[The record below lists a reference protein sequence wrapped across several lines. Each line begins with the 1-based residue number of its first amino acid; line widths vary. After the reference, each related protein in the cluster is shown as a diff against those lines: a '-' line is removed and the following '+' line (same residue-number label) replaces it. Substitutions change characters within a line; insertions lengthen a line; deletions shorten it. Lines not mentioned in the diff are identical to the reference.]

1 MVFVIDAQVA
11 GVSGDMLLSSLVNIG
26 ANKSKIIDGIRNAE
40 SLCKD
45 VKIRKIDFVEV
56 KKNSLQATELLLEI
70 DDDVH
75 ERKGIEIKE
84 IIEKSTEKLTISE
97 SAKTFAIKSIE
108 TLIRAESKIH
118 GEPEDSVHFH
128 EAASFDTVIDLLGTA
143 IALDDL
149 GCFDDD
155 IIVTPVAIG
164 GGTVTFSHGT
174 SSNPAYAILE
184 IFRESGI
191 ITVGGNVNEELTTPT
206 GASMLVNLVKE
217 CSEFYP
223 PMKIQSIGYGAGQKD
238 FEGFS
243 NVLKIVRGI
252 ASTKLQL
259 DTVKILETNVDD
271 VSGEVLGNMIEKIM
285 AQGAKDVTISSAI
298 TKKGR
303 PTNLV
308 SVICDSDTMNSIMDL
323 LVTETGTLGVRVR
336 TSERYIVPRS
346 VKTMS
351 VDIKGQSFDVR
362 YKIRK
367 TTGGPH
373 VKIESDDIKKISNSL
388 NISFK
393 EAEGLLAKH
402 VSFDISNSRKK
413 LSAEEVK
420 TLVKQLYEL

>member
-1 MVFVIDAQVA
+1 MLNRIYKHFKEFSFMVFVIDAQVA

-26 ANKSKIIDGIRNAE
+26 ANKSKIIDGIHNAE
-40 SLCKD
+40 SLVKD
-45 VKIRKIDFVEV
+45 VKLKKIDFVEV

-70 DDDVH
+70 DDDAH

-84 IIEKSTEKLTISE
+84 IIAKSAEQLKISE
-97 SAKTFAIKSIE
+97 SAKTFAVKSIE
-108 TLIRAESKIH
+108 TLIHAESKIH

-128 EAASFDTVIDLLGTA
+128 EAASFDTVVDILGTA

-155 IIVTPVAIG
+155 IVVTPVAIG

-191 ITVGGNVNEELTTPT
+191 ITVGGNVKEELTTPT

-243 NVLKIVRGI
+243 NVLKVVRGI

-285 AQGAKDVTISSAI
+285 AHGAKDVTISSAI

-308 SVICDSDTMNSIMDL
+308 SVICDSNTMNSIMDL

-336 TSERYIVPRS
+336 TSERYIVPRA
-346 VKTMS
+346 VKTLS
-351 VDIKGQSFDVR
+351 VNIQGQSFDVR
-362 YKIRK
+362 YKTRDLNN
-367 TTGGPH
+367 GSH
-373 VKIESDDIKKISNSL
+373 FKIESDDIKEISSAL
-388 NISFK
+388 SISFK
-393 EAEGLLAKH
+393 ETEELLNQE
-402 VSFDISNSRKK
+402 VRKK
-413 LSAEEVK
+413 L
-420 TLVKQLYEL
+420 

>member
-1 MVFVIDAQVA
+1 MVFVIDPQVA
-11 GVSGDMLLSSLVNIG
+11 GISGDMLLCGLVNIG
-26 ANKSKIIDGIRNAE
+26 ANRSKIIDGIRSAE

-45 VKIRKIDFVEV
+45 VKIKKIDFVEV
-56 KKNSLQATELLLEI
+56 KKKSLQATELLLEI
-70 DDDVH
+70 DGDTN
-75 ERKGIEIKE
+75 ERKSTEIKE
-84 IIEKSTEKLTISE
+84 IIEKSVEKLTISE
-97 SAKTFAIKSIE
+97 STKTFAIKSIE

-128 EAASFDTVIDLLGTA
+128 EAGSFDTVVDILGTA

-155 IIVTPVAIG
+155 IVVTPVAIG
-164 GGTVTFSHGT
+164 GGTMTFSHGT

-191 ITVGGNVNEELTTPT
+191 ITAGGNVKDELTTPT

-223 PMKIQSIGYGAGQKD
+223 PMKIQSIGYGAGKKD

-285 AQGAKDVTISSAI
+285 ARGAKDVTISSAI

-308 SVICDSDTMNSIMDL
+308 SVICDSHTMNSIMDL

-336 TSERYIVPRS
+336 TSDRYIVPRTI
-346 VKTMS
+346 KTIS
-351 VDIKGQSFDVR
+351 INIHGHNFDVR
-362 YKIRK
+362 YKTRDLNN
-367 TTGGPH
+367 GSH
-373 VKIESDDIKKISNSL
+373 FKIESDDIKEISGALSL
-388 NISFK
+388 SFK
-393 EAEGLLAKH
+393 ETEELLNQE
-402 VSFDISNSRKK
+402 VRKK
-413 LSAEEVK
+413 L
-420 TLVKQLYEL
+420 

>member
-1 MVFVIDAQVA
+1 
-11 GVSGDMLLSSLVNIG
+11 
-26 ANKSKIIDGIRNAE
+26 
-40 SLCKD
+40 
-45 VKIRKIDFVEV
+45 V

-108 TLIRAESKIH
+108 TLICAESKIH
-118 GEPEDSVHFH
+118 GELEDSVHFH
-128 EAASFDTVIDLLGTA
+128 EAASFDTVVDLLGTA

-155 IIVTPVAIG
+155 IVVTPVAIG

-184 IFRESGI
+184 IFRKSGI
-191 ITVGGNVNEELTTPT
+191 ITVGGNVKEELTTPT

-223 PMKIQSIGYGAGQKD
+223 PMKIQSIGYGAVHKD

-323 LVTETGTLGVRVR
+323 LVTETGTLGVRIR
-336 TSERYIVPRS
+336 TSERYIVPRA
-346 VKTMS
+346 VKTVS
-351 VDIKGQSFDVR
+351 VNIHGQSFDVR
-362 YKIRK
+362 YKTRDLNN
-367 TTGGPH
+367 GSYF
-373 VKIESDDIKKISNSL
+373 KIESDDIKQISSTL
-388 NISFK
+388 SISFK
-393 EAEGLLAKH
+393 DTEELLNQE
-402 VSFDISNSRKK
+402 VRK
-413 LSAEEVK
+413 EI
-420 TLVKQLYEL
+420 

>member
-26 ANKSKIIDGIRNAE
+26 ANKSKIIDGIRSTE

-45 VKIRKIDFVEV
+45 VKIKKIDFVEV

-97 SAKTFAIKSIE
+97 SAKTFAVKSIE
-108 TLIRAESKIH
+108 TLIHAESKIH

-128 EAASFDTVIDLLGTA
+128 EAASFDTVVDLLGTA

-155 IIVTPVAIG
+155 IVVTPVAIG

-191 ITVGGNVNEELTTPT
+191 ITVGGNVKEELTTPT

-285 AQGAKDVTISSAI
+285 AHGAKDVTISSAI

-323 LVTETGTLGVRVR
+323 LVTETGTLGVRIR
-336 TSERYIVPRS
+336 TSERYVVPRAIKTVS
-346 VKTMS
+346 VN
-351 VDIKGQSFDVR
+351 IEGQNFDVR
-362 YKIRK
+362 YKTRDLNN
-367 TTGGPH
+367 GSH
-373 VKIESDDIKKISNSL
+373 FKIESDDIKEISGVLS
-388 NISFK
+388 ISFK
-393 EAEGLLAKH
+393 ETEELLNQE
-402 VSFDISNSRKK
+402 IRKK
-413 LSAEEVK
+413 L
-420 TLVKQLYEL
+420 

>member
-11 GVSGDMLLSSLVNIG
+11 GISGDMLLSSLVNIG

-45 VKIRKIDFVEV
+45 VKIKKIDFVEV

-84 IIEKSTEKLTISE
+84 IIAKSAGQLKISE
-97 SAKTFAIKSIE
+97 SAKTFAVKSIE
-108 TLIRAESKIH
+108 TLIHAESKIH

-128 EAASFDTVIDLLGTA
+128 EAASFDTVVDLLGTA

-155 IIVTPVAIG
+155 IVVTPVAIG

-191 ITVGGNVNEELTTPT
+191 ITVGGNVKDELTTPT

-243 NVLKIVRGI
+243 NVLKIVRGV

-285 AQGAKDVTISSAI
+285 AHGAKDVTISSAI

-336 TSERYIVPRS
+336 TSERYIVPRA
-346 VKTMS
+346 VKTLS
-351 VDIKGQSFDVR
+351 VNIQGQSFDVR
-362 YKIRK
+362 YKIRDLNN
-367 TTGGPH
+367 GSH
-373 VKIESDDIKKISNSL
+373 FKIESDDIKEISGVLS
-388 NISFK
+388 ISFK
-393 EAEGLLAKH
+393 ETEELLNRE
-402 VSFDISNSRKK
+402 IRKK
-413 LSAEEVK
+413 L
-420 TLVKQLYEL
+420 

>member
-11 GVSGDMLLSSLVNIG
+11 GISGDMLLSSLVNIG
-26 ANKSKIIDGIRNAE
+26 ANKSKIIDGIRSAE

-45 VKIRKIDFVEV
+45 VKIKKIDFVEV

-128 EAASFDTVIDLLGTA
+128 EAASFDTVVDLLGTA

-155 IIVTPVAIG
+155 IVVTPVAIG

-191 ITVGGNVNEELTTPT
+191 ITAGGNVKEELTTPT
-206 GASMLVNLVKE
+206 GASMLVNLIKE

-243 NVLKIVRGI
+243 NVLKIVRGV

-285 AQGAKDVTISSAI
+285 AYGAKDVTISSAI

-308 SVICDSDTMNSIMDL
+308 SVFCDSDTMNFIMDL
-323 LVTETGTLGVRVR
+323 LVTETGTLGVRIR
-336 TSERYIVPRS
+336 TSERYIVHRD
-346 VKTMS
+346 VKTVS
-351 VDIKGQSFDVR
+351 VNIQGQSFDVR
-362 YKIRK
+362 YKTRDLNNGSHFK
-367 TTGGPH
+367 
-373 VKIESDDIKKISNSL
+373 VESDDIKKISDVLS
-388 NISFK
+388 ISFK
-393 EAEGLLAKH
+393 ETEELLNQE
-402 VSFDISNSRKK
+402 VRKK
-413 LSAEEVK
+413 L
-420 TLVKQLYEL
+420 

>member
-26 ANKSKIIDGIRNAE
+26 ANKSKIIDGIRSAE

-45 VKIRKIDFVEV
+45 VKIKKIDFVEV
-56 KKNSLQATELLLEI
+56 KKNSLRATELLLEI

-155 IIVTPVAIG
+155 IVVTPVAIG

-191 ITVGGNVNEELTTPT
+191 ITVGGNVKEELTTPT

-285 AQGAKDVTISSAI
+285 AHGAKDVTISSAI

-323 LVTETGTLGVRVR
+323 LITETGTLGVRIR

-346 VKTMS
+346 VKTVS
-351 VDIKGQSFDVR
+351 VNIQGQSFDVR
-362 YKIRK
+362 YKTRDLNN
-367 TTGGPH
+367 GSH
-373 VKIESDDIKKISNSL
+373 FKIESDDIKEISGVLS
-388 NISFK
+388 ISFK
-393 EAEGLLAKH
+393 ETEELLNQE
-402 VSFDISNSRKK
+402 VRK
-413 LSAEEVK
+413 EI
-420 TLVKQLYEL
+420 

>member
-1 MVFVIDAQVA
+1 MVFVIDPQVA
-11 GVSGDMLLSSLVNIG
+11 GISGDMLLCGLVNIG
-26 ANKSKIIDGIRNAE
+26 ANRSKIIDGIRSAE

-45 VKIRKIDFVEV
+45 VKIKKIDFVEV
-56 KKNSLQATELLLEI
+56 KKKSLQATELLLEI
-70 DDDVH
+70 DGDTN
-75 ERKGIEIKE
+75 ERKSTEIKE
-84 IIEKSTEKLTISE
+84 IIEKSVEKLTISE
-97 SAKTFAIKSIE
+97 STKTFAIKSIE

-128 EAASFDTVIDLLGTA
+128 EAGSFDTVVDILGTA

-155 IIVTPVAIG
+155 IVVTPVAIG
-164 GGTVTFSHGT
+164 GGTMTFSHGV

-191 ITVGGNVNEELTTPT
+191 ITAGGNVKDELTTPT

-217 CSEFYP
+217 SSEFYP

-285 AQGAKDVTISSAI
+285 ARGAKDVTISSAI

-308 SVICDSDTMNSIMDL
+308 SVICDSHTMNSIMDL

-336 TSERYIVPRS
+336 TSKRYIVPRT
-346 VKTMS
+346 VKTIS
-351 VDIKGQSFDVR
+351 VNIQGHSFDVR
-362 YKIRK
+362 YKTRDLNN
-367 TTGGPH
+367 GSH
-373 VKIESDDIKKISNSL
+373 FKIESDDIKEISGALSL
-388 NISFK
+388 SFK
-393 EAEGLLAKH
+393 ETEELLNQE
-402 VSFDISNSRKK
+402 VRKK
-413 LSAEEVK
+413 L
-420 TLVKQLYEL
+420 

>member
-11 GVSGDMLLSSLVNIG
+11 GISGDMFLCSLVNIG
-26 ANKSKIIDGIRNAE
+26 ANKSKIIDGIRSAE
-40 SLCKD
+40 SLCKG
-45 VKIRKIDFVEV
+45 VKVKKIDFIKA

-70 DDDVH
+70 DDDAH

-84 IIEKSTEKLTISE
+84 IIAKSAEQLKISE
-97 SAKTFAIKSIE
+97 NAKTFAVKSIE
-108 TLIRAESKIH
+108 TLIHAESKIH

-128 EAASFDTVIDLLGTA
+128 EAASFDTVVDILGTA

-155 IIVTPVAIG
+155 IVVTPVAIG

-191 ITVGGNVNEELTTPT
+191 IIVGGNVKDELTTPT

-243 NVLKIVRGI
+243 NVLKIVRGVP
-252 ASTKLQL
+252 STKLQL

-285 AQGAKDVTISSAI
+285 EHGAKDVTISSAI

-336 TSERYIVPRS
+336 TSERYIVPRA
-346 VKTMS
+346 VKTLS
-351 VDIKGQSFDVR
+351 VNIQGQSFDVR
-362 YKIRK
+362 YKIRDLNN
-367 TTGGPH
+367 GAH
-373 VKIESDDIKKISNSL
+373 FKIESDDIKEISGVL

-393 EAEGLLAKH
+393 ETEELL
-402 VSFDISNSRKK
+402 SQEIRKK
-413 LSAEEVK
+413 L
-420 TLVKQLYEL
+420 

>member
-26 ANKSKIIDGIRNAE
+26 ANKSKIIDGIRSAE

-45 VKIRKIDFVEV
+45 VKIKKIDFVEV

-70 DDDVH
+70 DDNVH
-75 ERKGIEIKE
+75 ERKGIEIKK
-84 IIEKSTEKLTISE
+84 IIEKSTEKSTISE

-118 GEPEDSVHFH
+118 SEPEDSVHFH
-128 EAASFDTVIDLLGTA
+128 EAASFDTVVDILGTA

-149 GCFDDD
+149 GCFDDG
-155 IIVTPVAIG
+155 IVATPVAIG

-191 ITVGGNVNEELTTPT
+191 ITVGGNVKEELTTPT

-238 FEGFS
+238 FDGFS

-285 AQGAKDVTISSAI
+285 AHGAKDVTISSAI

-336 TSERYIVPRS
+336 TSERYIVPRA
-346 VKTMS
+346 VKTLS
-351 VDIKGQSFDVR
+351 VNIQGQSFDVR
-362 YKIRK
+362 YKTRDLNN
-367 TTGGPH
+367 GSH
-373 VKIESDDIKKISNSL
+373 FKIESDDIKEISSAL
-388 NISFK
+388 SISFK
-393 EAEGLLAKH
+393 
-402 VSFDISNSRKK
+402 D
-413 LSAEEVK
+413 AEELLNQEVRK
-420 TLVKQLYEL
+420 EI

>member
-11 GVSGDMLLSSLVNIG
+11 GISGDMLLCSLVNIG
-26 ANKSKIIDGIRNAE
+26 ANKSKIIDGIRSAE

-45 VKIRKIDFVEV
+45 VKVKKIDFVEV

-75 ERKGIEIKE
+75 ERKGIEIKQ
-84 IIEKSTEKLTISE
+84 IIVKSAEQLKISE
-97 SAKTFAIKSIE
+97 NAKTFAVKSIE
-108 TLIRAESKIH
+108 TLIQAESKIH

-128 EAASFDTVIDLLGTA
+128 EAASFDTVVDLLGTA

-155 IIVTPVAIG
+155 IVVTPVAIG

-191 ITVGGNVNEELTTPT
+191 ITVGGNVKDELTTPT

-243 NVLKIVRGI
+243 NVLKIVRGVG
-252 ASTKLQL
+252 STKLQL

-323 LVTETGTLGVRVR
+323 LVTETGTLGVRIR
-336 TSERYIVPRS
+336 TSERYIVPRA
-346 VKTMS
+346 VKTLS
-351 VDIKGQSFDVR
+351 VNIQGQSFDVR
-362 YKIRK
+362 YKTRDLNN
-367 TTGGPH
+367 GSH
-373 VKIESDDIKKISNSL
+373 FKIESDDIKEISSAL
-388 NISFK
+388 SISFK
-393 EAEGLLAKH
+393 DTEELLNQE
-402 VSFDISNSRKK
+402 VRK
-413 LSAEEVK
+413 EI
-420 TLVKQLYEL
+420 

>member
-11 GVSGDMLLSSLVNIG
+11 GISGDMLLCSLVNIG
-26 ANKSKIIDGIRNAE
+26 ANKSKIIDGIRIAE

-45 VKIRKIDFVEV
+45 VKVKKIDFVEV
-56 KKNSLQATELLLEI
+56 KKKSLQATELLLEI
-70 DDDVH
+70 DDDAH

-84 IIEKSTEKLTISE
+84 IITKSVGQLKISE
-97 SAKTFAIKSIE
+97 SAKTFAVKSIE

-191 ITVGGNVNEELTTPT
+191 ITVGGNVKEELTTPT
-206 GASMLVNLVKE
+206 GASKIVNLVKE

-243 NVLKIVRGI
+243 NVLKIVRGVG
-252 ASTKLQL
+252 STKLQL

-308 SVICDSDTMNSIMDL
+308 SVICDSDTMNSVMDL

-336 TSERYIVPRS
+336 TSERYIVPRA
-346 VKTMS
+346 VKTLS
-351 VDIKGQSFDVR
+351 VNIQGQNFDVR
-362 YKIRK
+362 YKIRDLNN
-367 TTGGPH
+367 GSH
-373 VKIESDDIKKISNSL
+373 FKIESDDIKEISSVL
-388 NISFK
+388 SISFK
-393 EAEGLLAKH
+393 DTEELLNQE
-402 VSFDISNSRKK
+402 IRKK
-413 LSAEEVK
+413 L
-420 TLVKQLYEL
+420 

>member
-1 MVFVIDAQVA
+1 MVLVIDSQVA
-11 GVSGDMLLSSLVNIG
+11 GVSGDMLLCSLVNMG
-26 ANKSKIIDGIRNAE
+26 VNKSRIIDGIRSAE

-45 VKIRKIDFVEV
+45 VKVKKLDFVEV
-56 KKNSLQATELLLEI
+56 KKNSLHATRLLLEI
-70 DDDVH
+70 DDDAQ
-75 ERKGIEIKE
+75 ERKGTEIKE
-84 IIEKSTEKLTISE
+84 IIEKSVEKLQISE
-97 SAKTFAIKSIE
+97 KAKTFAVNTIE

-118 GEPEDSVHFH
+118 GESEESVHFH
-128 EAASFDTVIDLLGTA
+128 EAAGFDTVVDILGTA

-155 IIVTPVAIG
+155 IVVTPVAIG

-191 ITVGGNVNEELTTPT
+191 ITVGGNVKDELTTPT
-206 GASMLVNLVKE
+206 GASILVNLAKE

-243 NVLKIVRGI
+243 NVLKVVRGI

-285 AQGAKDVTISSAI
+285 AHGAKDVTISSAI

-323 LVTETGTLGVRVR
+323 LVTETGTLGIRVR
-336 TSERYIVPRS
+336 TSERYIVPRA
-346 VKTMS
+346 VKTLS
-351 VDIKGQSFDVR
+351 VNIQGQSFDVR
-362 YKIRK
+362 YKIRDLNN
-367 TTGGPH
+367 GSH
-373 VKIESDDIKKISNSL
+373 FKIESDDIKEISSVL
-388 NISFK
+388 SISFK
-393 EAEGLLAKH
+393 ETEELLNQE
-402 VSFDISNSRKK
+402 IRKK
-413 LSAEEVK
+413 L
-420 TLVKQLYEL
+420 

>member
-26 ANKSKIIDGIRNAE
+26 ANKSKIIDGIRSAE

-45 VKIRKIDFVEV
+45 VKIKKIDFVGV

-70 DDDVH
+70 DDDVR

-97 SAKTFAIKSIE
+97 NAKTFAIKSIE

-155 IIVTPVAIG
+155 IVVTPVAIG

-191 ITVGGNVNEELTTPT
+191 ITVGGNVKEELTTPT

-223 PMKIQSIGYGAGQKD
+223 PMKIQTIGYGAGQKD

-336 TSERYIVPRS
+336 TSERYIVPRT
-346 VKTMS
+346 VKTVS
-351 VDIKGQSFDVR
+351 VNIQGQSFDVR
-362 YKIRK
+362 YKTRDLNN
-367 TTGGPH
+367 GSH
-373 VKIESDDIKKISNSL
+373 FKIESDDIKEISSAL
-388 NISFK
+388 SISFK
-393 EAEGLLAKH
+393 DTEELLNQE
-402 VSFDISNSRKK
+402 VRK
-413 LSAEEVK
+413 EI
-420 TLVKQLYEL
+420 

>member
-1 MVFVIDAQVA
+1 MALNRIYKHFKEFSFMVLVIDSQIA
-11 GVSGDMLLSSLVNIG
+11 GISGDMLLCSLVNMG
-26 ANKSKIIDGIRNAE
+26 ANRSRIIDGIRNAE

-45 VKIRKIDFVEV
+45 VKVKKVEFVEV
-56 KKNSLQATELLLEI
+56 KKNSLQATALLLEI
-70 DDDVH
+70 DDDVL

-97 SAKTFAIKSIE
+97 SAKIFAIKSIE

-118 GEPEDSVHFH
+118 GEPEESVYFH
-128 EAASFDTVIDLLGTA
+128 EAASFDTVVDLLGTA

-155 IIVTPVAIG
+155 IVVTPVAIG

-191 ITVGGNVNEELTTPT
+191 ITVGGNVKDELTTPT

-243 NVLKIVRGI
+243 NVLKIVRGVG
-252 ASTKLQL
+252 STKLQL

-285 AQGAKDVTISSAI
+285 THGAKDVTISSAI

-308 SVICDSDTMNSIMDL
+308 SVICDSDTMNSFMDL

-336 TSERYIVPRS
+336 TSERFIVPRA
-346 VKTMS
+346 VKTLS
-351 VDIKGQSFDVR
+351 VNIQGQSFDVR
-362 YKIRK
+362 YKIRDLNN
-367 TTGGPH
+367 GSH
-373 VKIESDDIKKISNSL
+373 FKIESDDIKEISGVLS
-388 NISFK
+388 ISFK
-393 EAEGLLAKH
+393 ETEELLNRE
-402 VSFDISNSRKK
+402 IRKK
-413 LSAEEVK
+413 L
-420 TLVKQLYEL
+420 

>member
-11 GVSGDMLLSSLVNIG
+11 GISGDMLLSSLVNIG
-26 ANKSKIIDGIRNAE
+26 ANKSKIIEGIRSAE
-40 SLCKD
+40 SLCKE
-45 VKIRKIDFVEV
+45 VKIKKIDFVEV

-70 DDDVH
+70 DDDIH

-84 IIEKSTEKLTISE
+84 IIKKSTEKLTISE

-108 TLIRAESKIH
+108 TLIRVESKIH

-128 EAASFDTVIDLLGTA
+128 EAASFDTVVDLLGTA

-155 IIVTPVAIG
+155 MVVTPVAIG
-164 GGTVTFSHGT
+164 GGTMTFSHGT

-184 IFRESGI
+184 LFRESGI
-191 ITVGGNVNEELTTPT
+191 ITVGGNVKEELTTPT

-238 FEGFS
+238 FVGFS

-252 ASTKLQL
+252 ASTKLHL

-285 AQGAKDVTISSAI
+285 AHGAKDVTISSAI

-336 TSERYIVPRS
+336 TSERYIVPRA
-346 VKTMS
+346 VKTLS
-351 VDIKGQSFDVR
+351 VNIQGQSFDVR
-362 YKIRK
+362 YKIRDLNN
-367 TTGGPH
+367 GSH
-373 VKIESDDIKKISNSL
+373 FKIESDDIKEISSVL
-388 NISFK
+388 SISFK
-393 EAEGLLAKH
+393 ETEELLNQE
-402 VSFDISNSRKK
+402 IRKK
-413 LSAEEVK
+413 L
-420 TLVKQLYEL
+420 

>member
-1 MVFVIDAQVA
+1 MILNRIYKHFKEFSFMVLVIDSQIA
-11 GVSGDMLLSSLVNIG
+11 GISGDMLLCGLVNMG
-26 ANKSKIIDGIRNAE
+26 ANSSKIIDGIRHAE

-45 VKIRKIDFVEV
+45 VKVKKVEFVEV
-56 KKNSLQATELLLEI
+56 QKNSLQATALLLEI
-70 DDDVH
+70 DDDAH
-75 ERKGIEIKE
+75 KRKGVEIKE
-84 IIEKSTEKLTISE
+84 IIEKSTEKLTISKKG
-97 SAKTFAIKSIE
+97 KTFAIKSIE

-118 GEPEDSVHFH
+118 GEPENSVHFH
-128 EAASFDTVIDLLGTA
+128 EAASFDTIVDILGTT

-155 IIVTPVAIG
+155 IVVTPVAVG
-164 GGTVTFSHGT
+164 GGIMTFSHGT

-191 ITVGGNVNEELTTPT
+191 IMVGGNVKDELTTPT

-223 PMKIQSIGYGAGQKD
+223 PMKIQSIGYGAGEKN

-243 NVLKIVRGI
+243 NVLKVVQGI
-252 ASTKLQL
+252 TSTKLQL

-285 AQGAKDVTISSAI
+285 THGAKDVTISSAI

-308 SVICDSDTMNSIMDL
+308 SVICDSYTMNSIMDL

-346 VKTMS
+346 VKTIS
-351 VDIKGQSFDVR
+351 VNIQGQSFDVR
-362 YKIRK
+362 YKTRDLNN
-367 TTGGPH
+367 GSH
-373 VKIESDDIKKISNSL
+373 FKIESDDIKEISGTLS
-388 NISFK
+388 ISFK
-393 EAEGLLAKH
+393 ETEELLNQE
-402 VSFDISNSRKK
+402 VRKK
-413 LSAEEVK
+413 I
-420 TLVKQLYEL
+420 

>member
-11 GVSGDMLLSSLVNIG
+11 GISGDMLLSSLVNIG
-26 ANKSKIIDGIRNAE
+26 ANKSKIIDGIRSAE

-45 VKIRKIDFVEV
+45 VKIKKIDFVEV

-70 DDDVH
+70 DDDIH

-84 IIEKSTEKLTISE
+84 IIKKSTEKLTISE
-97 SAKTFAIKSIE
+97 SAKIFAIKSIE

-128 EAASFDTVIDLLGTA
+128 EAASFDTVVDLLGTA

-155 IIVTPVAIG
+155 IVVTPVAIG

-184 IFRESGI
+184 IFRGSGI
-191 ITVGGNVNEELTTPT
+191 ITVGGNVKEELTTLT

-252 ASTKLQL
+252 ASTKLQF

-323 LVTETGTLGVRVR
+323 LVTETGTLGVRIR
-336 TSERYIVPRS
+336 TSERYIVPRA
-346 VKTMS
+346 VKTLS
-351 VDIKGQSFDVR
+351 VNIQGQSFDVR
-362 YKIRK
+362 YKTRDLNN
-367 TTGGPH
+367 GSH
-373 VKIESDDIKKISNSL
+373 FKIESDDVKEISSAL
-388 NISFK
+388 SISFK
-393 EAEGLLAKH
+393 DTEELLNQE
-402 VSFDISNSRKK
+402 VRK
-413 LSAEEVK
+413 EI
-420 TLVKQLYEL
+420 

>member
-1 MVFVIDAQVA
+1 MVLVIDSQVA
-11 GVSGDMLLSSLVNIG
+11 GVSGDMLLCSLVNMG
-26 ANKSKIIDGIRNAE
+26 VNKSRIIDGIRSAE

-45 VKIRKIDFVEV
+45 VKVKKLDFVEV
-56 KKNSLQATELLLEI
+56 KKNSLHATRLLLEI
-70 DDDVH
+70 DDDAQ
-75 ERKGIEIKE
+75 ERKGTEIKE
-84 IIEKSTEKLTISE
+84 IIEKSVEKLQISE
-97 SAKTFAIKSIE
+97 KAKTFAVNTIE
-108 TLIRAESKIH
+108 TLIRTESKIH
-118 GEPEDSVHFH
+118 SEPEESVHFH
-128 EAASFDTVIDLLGTA
+128 EAAGFDTVVDILGTA

-149 GCFDDD
+149 GCFDDN
-155 IIVTPVAIG
+155 IVVTPVAIG

-191 ITVGGNVNEELTTPT
+191 ITVGGNVKDELTTPT
-206 GASMLVNLVKE
+206 GASILVNLAKE

-243 NVLKIVRGI
+243 NVLKVVRGI

-285 AQGAKDVTISSAI
+285 AYGAKDVTISSAI

-308 SVICDSDTMNSIMDL
+308 SVICDSDTMNSIMEL

-346 VKTMS
+346 VKTIS

-362 YKIRK
+362 YKTRDLNNSS
-367 TTGGPH
+367 H
-373 VKIESDDIKKISNSL
+373 FKIESDDIKEISDVLS
-388 NISFK
+388 ISFK
-393 EAEGLLAKH
+393 ETEELLNQE
-402 VSFDISNSRKK
+402 VRRKI
-413 LSAEEVK
+413 
-420 TLVKQLYEL
+420 

>member
-11 GVSGDMLLSSLVNIG
+11 GVSGDMLLCSLVNIG
-26 ANKSKIIDGIRNAE
+26 ANKSKIIDGIRSAE

-45 VKIRKIDFVEV
+45 VKVKKIDFVEV

-84 IIEKSTEKLTISE
+84 VITKSVEQLKISE
-97 SAKTFAIKSIE
+97 NAKTFAVKSIE
-108 TLIRAESKIH
+108 TLIHAESKIH

-128 EAASFDTVIDLLGTA
+128 EAASFDTVVDLLGTA

-155 IIVTPVAIG
+155 IVVTPVAIG

-191 ITVGGNVNEELTTPT
+191 ITVGGNVKDELTTPT

-243 NVLKIVRGI
+243 NVLKIVRGVV
-252 ASTKLQL
+252 STKLQL

-285 AQGAKDVTISSAI
+285 AHGAKDVTISSAI

-336 TSERYIVPRS
+336 TSERYIVPRA
-346 VKTMS
+346 VKTLS
-351 VDIKGQSFDVR
+351 VNIQGQSFDVR
-362 YKIRK
+362 YKTRDLNN
-367 TTGGPH
+367 GSH
-373 VKIESDDIKKISNSL
+373 FKIESDDIKEISGVLS
-388 NISFK
+388 ISFK
-393 EAEGLLAKH
+393 ETEELLNQE
-402 VSFDISNSRKK
+402 IRKK
-413 LSAEEVK
+413 L
-420 TLVKQLYEL
+420 

>member
-11 GVSGDMLLSSLVNIG
+11 GISGDMLLSSLVNIG
-26 ANKSKIIDGIRNAE
+26 ANKSKIIDGIRSAE

-45 VKIRKIDFVEV
+45 VKIKKIDFVEV

-128 EAASFDTVIDLLGTA
+128 EAASFDTVVDLLGTA

-155 IIVTPVAIG
+155 IVVTPVAIG

-191 ITVGGNVNEELTTPT
+191 ITVGGNVKEELTTPT

-323 LVTETGTLGVRVR
+323 LVTETGTLGVRIR
-336 TSERYIVPRS
+336 TSERYIVPRA
-346 VKTMS
+346 VKTVS
-351 VDIKGQSFDVR
+351 VNIQGQSFDVR
-362 YKIRK
+362 YKTRDLNN
-367 TTGGPH
+367 GSH
-373 VKIESDDIKKISNSL
+373 FKIESDDIREISSAL
-388 NISFK
+388 SISFK
-393 EAEGLLAKH
+393 DTEELLNQE
-402 VSFDISNSRKK
+402 VRK
-413 LSAEEVK
+413 EI
-420 TLVKQLYEL
+420 

>member
-11 GVSGDMLLSSLVNIG
+11 GISGDMLLSSLVNIG
-26 ANKSKIIDGIRNAE
+26 ANKSKIIDGIRSAE

-45 VKIRKIDFVEV
+45 VKIKKIDFVKV

-84 IIEKSTEKLTISE
+84 IIEKSIEKLKISE
-97 SAKTFAIKSIE
+97 SAKTFAVKTIE
-108 TLIRAESKIH
+108 TLIHAESKIH
-118 GEPEDSVHFH
+118 GEPEDLVHFH
-128 EAASFDTVIDLLGTA
+128 EAASFDTVVDILGTA

-149 GCFDDD
+149 DCFDDD

-164 GGTVTFSHGT
+164 GGTVTFSHGI
-174 SSNPAYAILE
+174 SSNPTYAVLE

-191 ITVGGNVNEELTTPT
+191 ITAGGNVKDELTTPT
-206 GASMLVNLVKE
+206 GASILVNLAKE

-223 PMKIQSIGYGAGQKD
+223 SMKIQSVGYGAGQKD

-243 NVLKIVRGI
+243 NVLKIVRGVL
-252 ASTKLQL
+252 STQLQL

-285 AQGAKDVTISSAI
+285 AHGAKDVTISSAI

-336 TSERYIVPRS
+336 TSQRYIVPRS
-346 VKTMS
+346 VKTIS
-351 VDIKGQSFDVR
+351 VNIQGQSFDVR
-362 YKIRK
+362 YKTRELNN
-367 TTGGPH
+367 GSH
-373 VKIESDDIKKISNSL
+373 FKIESDDIKEISGVLS
-388 NISFK
+388 ISFK
-393 EAEGLLAKH
+393 ETEELLNQE
-402 VSFDISNSRKK
+402 IRKK
-413 LSAEEVK
+413 L
-420 TLVKQLYEL
+420 

>member
-26 ANKSKIIDGIRNAE
+26 ANKSKIIDGIRSVE

-45 VKIRKIDFVEV
+45 VKIKKIDFVEV

-70 DDDVH
+70 DEDVR

-84 IIEKSTEKLTISE
+84 IIEKSTEKSTISE

-118 GEPEDSVHFH
+118 SEPEDSVHFH
-128 EAASFDTVIDLLGTA
+128 EAASFDTVVDILGTA

-155 IIVTPVAIG
+155 IVVTPVAIG

-191 ITVGGNVNEELTTPT
+191 ITVGGNVKEELTTPT

-217 CSEFYP
+217 SSEFYP

-243 NVLKIVRGI
+243 NVLKIVRGM

-308 SVICDSDTMNSIMDL
+308 SVICDSHTMNSIMDL

-346 VKTMS
+346 VKIVS
-351 VDIKGQSFDVR
+351 VDIQGQSFDVR
-362 YKIRK
+362 YKIRNLNN
-367 TTGGPH
+367 GSH
-373 VKIESDDIKKISNSL
+373 FKIESDDIKEISGVLS
-388 NISFK
+388 ISFK
-393 EAEGLLAKH
+393 ETEELLNQE
-402 VSFDISNSRKK
+402 IRKK
-413 LSAEEVK
+413 L
-420 TLVKQLYEL
+420 

>member
-1 MVFVIDAQVA
+1 MTLNRIYKHFKEFSFMVLVIDSQIA
-11 GVSGDMLLSSLVNIG
+11 GISGDMLLCSLVNMG
-26 ANKSKIIDGIRNAE
+26 ANRSKIIDGIRNAE

-45 VKIRKIDFVEV
+45 VKVKKVEFVEV
-56 KKNSLQATELLLEI
+56 KKNSLQATALLLEI

-84 IIEKSTEKLTISE
+84 IIEKSAEKLTISE

-118 GEPEDSVHFH
+118 GEPENSVHFH
-128 EAASFDTVIDLLGTA
+128 EAASFDTVIDILGTA

-155 IIVTPVAIG
+155 IVGTPVAIG
-164 GGTVTFSHGT
+164 GGTMIFSHGI

-191 ITVGGNVNEELTTPT
+191 ITVGGNVKDEMTTPT
-206 GASMLVNLVKE
+206 GASMLVNLIKE

-243 NVLKIVRGI
+243 NVLKIVRGVV
-252 ASTKLQL
+252 STKLQL

-285 AQGAKDVTISSAI
+285 AYGAKDVTISSAI

-346 VKTMS
+346 VKTIS
-351 VDIKGQSFDVR
+351 VNIHGQSFDIR
-362 YKIRK
+362 YKIRDLNN
-367 TTGGPH
+367 GSH
-373 VKIESDDIKKISNSL
+373 FKIESDDIKEISGVLS
-388 NISFK
+388 ISFK
-393 EAEGLLAKH
+393 DTEELLNQE
-402 VSFDISNSRKK
+402 VRKK
-413 LSAEEVK
+413 L
-420 TLVKQLYEL
+420 

>member
-26 ANKSKIIDGIRNAE
+26 ANKSKIIDGIRSAE

-45 VKIRKIDFVEV
+45 VKIKKIDFVEV

-70 DDDVH
+70 DDDVY

-84 IIEKSTEKLTISE
+84 IIEKSTEKSTISE

-118 GEPEDSVHFH
+118 SEPEDSVHFH
-128 EAASFDTVIDLLGTA
+128 EAASFDTVVDILGTA

-149 GCFDDD
+149 GCFDDG
-155 IIVTPVAIG
+155 IVATPVAIG

-191 ITVGGNVNEELTTPT
+191 ITVGGNVKEELTTPT

-223 PMKIQSIGYGAGQKD
+223 SMKIQSIGYGAGQKD
-238 FEGFS
+238 FDGFS

-285 AQGAKDVTISSAI
+285 AHGAKDVTISSAI

-323 LVTETGTLGVRVR
+323 LVTETGTLGVRIR
-336 TSERYIVPRS
+336 TSERYIVPRA
-346 VKTMS
+346 VKTVS
-351 VDIKGQSFDVR
+351 VNIQGQSFDVR
-362 YKIRK
+362 YKTRDLNN
-367 TTGGPH
+367 GSH
-373 VKIESDDIKKISNSL
+373 FKIESDDIKEISGVLS
-388 NISFK
+388 ISFK
-393 EAEGLLAKH
+393 ETEELLNQE
-402 VSFDISNSRKK
+402 VRK
-413 LSAEEVK
+413 EI
-420 TLVKQLYEL
+420 

>member
-11 GVSGDMLLSSLVNIG
+11 GISGDMLLCGLVNIG
-26 ANKSKIIDGIRNAE
+26 ADKSKIIDGIRSAE
-40 SLCKD
+40 SLCNG
-45 VKIRKIDFVEV
+45 VKVKKIDFVEV

-70 DDDVH
+70 DDDAH
-75 ERKGIEIKE
+75 ERKGMEIKE
-84 IIEKSTEKLTISE
+84 IIGRSAEKLKISE

-108 TLIRAESKIH
+108 TLIRAEAKIH
-118 GEPEDSVHFH
+118 GEPEESVHFH
-128 EAASFDTVIDLLGTA
+128 EAASFDTVVDILGTA

-149 GCFDDD
+149 GCFDDE
-155 IIVTPVAIG
+155 IVVTPVAIG
-164 GGTVTFSHGT
+164 GGTLTFSHGT

-191 ITVGGNVNEELTTPT
+191 ITIGGNVKDELTTPT
-206 GASMLVNLVKE
+206 GASILVNLAKE
-217 CSEFYP
+217 CTEFYP
-223 PMKIQSIGYGAGQKD
+223 SMKIQSVGYGAGQKN

-259 DTVKILETNVDD
+259 DIVKILETNVDD

-285 AQGAKDVTISSAI
+285 AHGAKDVTISSAI

-323 LVTETGTLGVRVR
+323 LITETGTLGVRVR

-346 VKTMS
+346 VKTIS
-351 VDIKGQSFDVR
+351 VDIQGQSFDVR
-362 YKIRK
+362 YKTRDLNN
-367 TTGGPH
+367 GSH
-373 VKIESDDIKKISNSL
+373 FKIESDDIKEISGAL

-393 EAEGLLAKH
+393 ETEELLNQE
-402 VSFDISNSRKK
+402 VRKK
-413 LSAEEVK
+413 I
-420 TLVKQLYEL
+420 

>member
-11 GVSGDMLLSSLVNIG
+11 GISGDMLLSSLVNIG
-26 ANKSKIIDGIRNAE
+26 ANKSKIIDGIHNAE
-40 SLCKD
+40 LLCKG
-45 VKIRKIDFVEV
+45 VKVKKIDFVEM
-56 KKNSLQATELLLEI
+56 KKNSLQATALLLEV
-70 DDDVH
+70 DDDAH

-84 IIEKSTEKLTISE
+84 IIEKSVEKLTVSE
-97 SAKTFAIKSIE
+97 SAKTFAVKSIE
-108 TLIRAESKIH
+108 TLIHAESQIH

-128 EAASFDTVIDLLGTA
+128 EAASFDTVVDILGTA

-155 IIVTPVAIG
+155 IVVTPVAIG

-191 ITVGGNVNEELTTPT
+191 ITVGGNVKEELTTPT

-238 FEGFS
+238 FEVFS
-243 NVLKIVRGI
+243 NVLKVVRGI

-285 AQGAKDVTISSAI
+285 THGAKDVTISSAI

-346 VKTMS
+346 VKTIS
-351 VDIKGQSFDVR
+351 VSVHGQSFDVR
-362 YKIRK
+362 YKTRDLNN
-367 TTGGPH
+367 GSH
-373 VKIESDDIKKISNSL
+373 FKIESDDIKEISGALS
-388 NISFK
+388 ISFK
-393 EAEGLLAKH
+393 ETEELLNQE
-402 VSFDISNSRKK
+402 VRKK
-413 LSAEEVK
+413 L
-420 TLVKQLYEL
+420 

>member
-1 MVFVIDAQVA
+1 MHFKEFSFMVLVIDAQVA
-11 GVSGDMLLSSLVNIG
+11 GVSGDMLLCGLVNLG
-26 ANKSKIIDGIRNAE
+26 ANRSKIIDGIRSAE
-40 SLCKD
+40 SLCKG
-45 VKIRKIDFVEV
+45 VKVKKIDFIKV

-70 DDDVH
+70 DDDAH

-84 IIEKSTEKLTISE
+84 IIAKSVEQLKISE
-97 SAKTFAIKSIE
+97 SAKTFAVKSIE
-108 TLIRAESKIH
+108 TLIHAESKIH

-128 EAASFDTVIDLLGTA
+128 EAASFDTVVDLLGTA

-155 IIVTPVAIG
+155 IVVTPVAIG

-191 ITVGGNVNEELTTPT
+191 ITVGGNVKDELTTPT

-243 NVLKIVRGI
+243 NVLKIVRGVT
-252 ASTKLQL
+252 STKLQL

-285 AQGAKDVTISSAI
+285 AHGAKDVTISSAI

-346 VKTMS
+346 VKTLS
-351 VDIKGQSFDVR
+351 VNIQGQSFDVR
-362 YKIRK
+362 YKIRDLNN
-367 TTGGPH
+367 GSH
-373 VKIESDDIKKISNSL
+373 FKIESDDIKEISGVLS
-388 NISFK
+388 ISFK
-393 EAEGLLAKH
+393 ETEELLNRE
-402 VSFDISNSRKK
+402 IRKK
-413 LSAEEVK
+413 L
-420 TLVKQLYEL
+420 

>member
-11 GVSGDMLLSSLVNIG
+11 GISGDMLLSSLVNIG
-26 ANKSKIIDGIRNAE
+26 ANKSKIIDGIRSAE

-45 VKIRKIDFVEV
+45 VKIKKIDFVEV

-84 IIEKSTEKLTISE
+84 IIEKSAEKLKISE
-97 SAKTFAIKSIE
+97 SAKTFAVKTIE
-108 TLIRAESKIH
+108 TLIHAESKIH

-128 EAASFDTVIDLLGTA
+128 EAASFDTVVDLLGTA

-155 IIVTPVAIG
+155 IVVTPVAIG

-191 ITVGGNVNEELTTPT
+191 ITVGGNVKEELTTPT

-285 AQGAKDVTISSAI
+285 AHGAKDVTISSAI

-346 VKTMS
+346 VKTIS
-351 VDIKGQSFDVR
+351 VNIHGQSFDIR
-362 YKIRK
+362 YKTRDLNN
-367 TTGGPH
+367 GSH
-373 VKIESDDIKKISNSL
+373 FKIESDDIKEISGTLS
-388 NISFK
+388 ISFK
-393 EAEGLLAKH
+393 EAEELLNQE
-402 VSFDISNSRKK
+402 IRKK
-413 LSAEEVK
+413 L
-420 TLVKQLYEL
+420 

>member
-1 MVFVIDAQVA
+1 MILNRIYKHFKEFSFMVLVIDSQIA
-11 GVSGDMLLSSLVNIG
+11 GISGDMLLCSLVNMG
-26 ANKSKIIDGIRNAE
+26 ANTSKIIDGIRHAE

-45 VKIRKIDFVEV
+45 VKVKKAEFVEV
-56 KKNSLQATELLLEI
+56 KKNSLQATALLLEI

-84 IIEKSTEKLTISE
+84 IIEKSAEKFTISE

-108 TLIRAESKIH
+108 TLIHAESQIH

-128 EAASFDTVIDLLGTA
+128 EAASFDTVVDILGTA
-143 IALDDL
+143 IALDNL

-155 IIVTPVAIG
+155 IVGTPVAIG
-164 GGTVTFSHGT
+164 GGTMTFSHGT

-191 ITVGGNVNEELTTPT
+191 ITVGGNVKDELTTPT

-223 PMKIQSIGYGAGQKD
+223 YMKIQSIGYGAGQKD

-243 NVLKIVRGI
+243 NVLKIVRGVV
-252 ASTKLQL
+252 STKLQL

-285 AQGAKDVTISSAI
+285 AHGAKDVTISSAI

-308 SVICDSDTMNSIMDL
+308 SVICDSNTMNSIMDL

-346 VKTMS
+346 VKTIS
-351 VDIKGQSFDVR
+351 VNIKGQSFDIR
-362 YKIRK
+362 YKTRDLNN
-367 TTGGPH
+367 GSH
-373 VKIESDDIKKISNSL
+373 FKIESDDIKEISGVLS
-388 NISFK
+388 ISFK
-393 EAEGLLAKH
+393 ETEELLNQE
-402 VSFDISNSRKK
+402 IRKK
-413 LSAEEVK
+413 L
-420 TLVKQLYEL
+420 

>member
-11 GVSGDMLLSSLVNIG
+11 GVSGDMLLSSLVNLG
-26 ANKSKIIDGIRNAE
+26 ANRSKIIDGIRSAE

-45 VKIRKIDFVEV
+45 VKIKKIDFVEV

-128 EAASFDTVIDLLGTA
+128 EAASFDTVVDLLGTA

-155 IIVTPVAIG
+155 IVVTPVAIG
-164 GGTVTFSHGT
+164 GGTVTFSHGS

-191 ITVGGNVNEELTTPT
+191 ITVGGNVKEELTTPT
-206 GASMLVNLVKE
+206 GASMLVNLIKE

-323 LVTETGTLGVRVR
+323 LVTETGTLGVRIR

-346 VKTMS
+346 VKTVS
-351 VDIKGQSFDVR
+351 VNIQGQSFDVR
-362 YKIRK
+362 YKTRDLNN
-367 TTGGPH
+367 GSH
-373 VKIESDDIKKISNSL
+373 FKIESDDIREISSAL
-388 NISFK
+388 SISFK
-393 EAEGLLAKH
+393 DTEELLNQE
-402 VSFDISNSRKK
+402 VRK
-413 LSAEEVK
+413 EI
-420 TLVKQLYEL
+420 